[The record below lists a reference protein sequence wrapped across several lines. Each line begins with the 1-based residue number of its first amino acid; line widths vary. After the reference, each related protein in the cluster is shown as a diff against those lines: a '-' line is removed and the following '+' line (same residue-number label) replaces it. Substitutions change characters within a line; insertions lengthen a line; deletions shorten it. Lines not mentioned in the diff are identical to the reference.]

1 MSELFD
7 QFVVEAQ
14 ELLETAGGA
23 LLALERDPADRAS
36 VDELFRAFHTL
47 KGASGL
53 FDMAPFTRLV
63 HAGEDTLSLLRD
75 GRRSMTPEL
84 ADRLFRALDQC
95 ARWVAA
101 LEDTGA
107 LPADAAQ
114 AADTLVRGL
123 SGVSAEG
130 AAGGGEAAGETDA
143 FPWVA
148 ALAGEDRDG
157 MAGGVLTAIDYRPDP
172 ECFFT
177 GDDPLALFRRVPD
190 LRLLRIEPAEPLPPL
205 AQMDPYRCLL
215 RFRALSGAAVEAVM
229 PAFRSVPDQVRI
241 GSVTLMPA
249 AASAAATAM
258 AQPPAKP
265 IAMALPGS
273 LAAAMLEEQARILD
287 LPGSAAE
294 RGSRSAAV
302 ARAVAAILTALGRP
316 ADRAVVAAA
325 CADAGTLCRFL
336 TDDLL
341 EKGPPENGPPEKP
354 AVAEARPASPRRAL
368 RVEPERMDALMAL
381 VGELS
386 VVKGQLGPL
395 VRRVGDGELT
405 RDMKA
410 FSARL
415 DSLVG
420 DLSHAAL
427 RLRLLPLA
435 RVFDPLPRLVRDTA
449 RRLDKTVE
457 LVLDGAETEAD
468 KDILDVL
475 GEPLLHLVRNAIDHG
490 IEAPERR
497 AASGKPPGGTLRVRG
512 FQDKGGVVVEV
523 SDDGAGID
531 PAAMRKAAVAKGLL
545 TPDAAAALGDD
556 DAVRLVFA
564 PGFSTA
570 GSVSDLSGRGVGM
583 DAVRT
588 AVERAGGRVEIA
600 STPGSGTRVRLSL
613 PLTLSITRVVVVEAA
628 GSFYGIP
635 VAVVGGVQRVPRAEI
650 RGVKRAESI
659 VLRDR
664 VVPLVRLR
672 RLLGQPPDD
681 GGGRGDGGESDCV
694 VLAELSDGPVAVAV
708 DDVGERADVVLR
720 PMTGVLR
727 GLRGY
732 AGTAVLGDGRL
743 ILVLDLRE
751 LL

>member
-75 GRRSMTPEL
+75 GRRGMTPEL

-114 AADTLVRGL
+114 ASETLVRGL

-130 AAGGGEAAGETDA
+130 AAGGGGAAGETDA

-148 ALAGEDRDG
+148 ALAGEDREAVG
-157 MAGGVLTAIDYRPDP
+157 VAGGVLTAIDYRPDP
-172 ECFFT
+172 DCFFT

-190 LRLLRIEPAEPLPPL
+190 LRWLRIEPAEPLPPL
-205 AQMDPYRCLL
+205 AQLDPYRCLL
-215 RFRALSGAAVEAVM
+215 RFRALSGAGVEAVA

-241 GSVTLMPA
+241 GSVTLLSV
-249 AASAAATAM
+249 AASAAAPAM
-258 AQPPAKP
+258 ASPSAKP
-265 IAMALPGS
+265 ITMAPLGS

-294 RGSRSAAV
+294 RQSRNAAV
-302 ARAVAAILTALGRP
+302 TRAVTAILTALGRP
-316 ADRAVVAAA
+316 TDRAVVAAA
-325 CADAGTLCRFL
+325 CTDAGTLRRFL
-336 TDDLL
+336 AD
-341 EKGPPENGPPEKP
+341 GPPEKDP
-354 AVAEARPASPRRAL
+354 AEKPAAAEARPASPRRAL

-420 DLSHAAL
+420 DLRHAAL

-475 GEPLLHLVRNAIDHG
+475 GEPLLHLVRNALDHG

-497 AASGKPPGGTLRVRG
+497 AASGKPPGGTLRVHA

-545 TPDAAAALGDD
+545 APDAAAALGDD
-556 DAVRLVFA
+556 EAVRLVFA

-583 DAVRT
+583 DAVRA

-650 RGVKRAESI
+650 RGVKRAESV

-681 GGGRGDGGESDCV
+681 GHGHRDGRSGGADCV
-694 VLAELSDGPVAVAV
+694 VLAELGDGPVAVAV

-720 PMTGVLR
+720 PMSGVLR

>member
-7 QFVVEAQ
+7 QFIVEAQ
-14 ELLETAGGA
+14 DLLETAGGA

-47 KGASGL
+47 KGASAL

-75 GRRSMTPEL
+75 GRRGMTPEL
-84 ADRLFRALDQC
+84 ADRLFRVLDQC

-101 LEDTGA
+101 LESAGA
-107 LPADAAQ
+107 LPDDAPSAADA
-114 AADTLVRGL
+114 LVRGL
-123 SGVSAEG
+123 AGDGAAEDSG
-130 AAGGGEAAGETDA
+130 AAGGEGEA
-143 FPWVA
+143 FPWLA
-148 ALAGEDRDG
+148 ALTAAERQAAGDG
-157 MAGGVLTAIDYRPDP
+157 RLTAIDYRPDP

-190 LRLLRIEPAEPLPPL
+190 LRLLRIEPAEPLPAP
-205 AQMDPYRCLL
+205 AEMDPYRCVL
-215 RFRALSGAAVEAVM
+215 RFRALSGADAEAVR
-229 PAFRSVPDQVRI
+229 PAFRSVPDQVHI
-241 GSVTLMPA
+241 AAVTLKPA
-249 AASAAATAM
+249 VI
-258 AQPPAKP
+258 P
-265 IAMALPGS
+265 IAVAPPDS
-273 LAAAMLEEQARILD
+273 LAARMLEEQGRILE
-287 LPGSAAE
+287 LPGNAVE
-294 RGSRSAAV
+294 RDSRRVAV
-302 ARAVAAILTALGRP
+302 ARAVAAILASLGRP
-316 ADRAVVAAA
+316 ADRRMIEAA
-325 CADAGTLCRFL
+325 CADAGTLHRFL
-336 TDDLL
+336 
-341 EKGPPENGPPEKP
+341 
-354 AVAEARPASPRRAL
+354 AEDPARPAAPEAPPAAIPAARRAL

-395 VRRVGDGELT
+395 LRRAEDGELAT
-405 RDMKA
+405 ELRRDLKG

-415 DSLVG
+415 DTLVG
-420 DLSHAAL
+420 DLHHAAL

-449 RRLDKTVE
+449 RRLDKSVE
-457 LVLDGAETEAD
+457 LVLEGAETEAD
-468 KDILDVL
+468 KDILDML
-475 GEPLLHLVRNAIDHG
+475 GEPLLHLVRNALDHG
-490 IEAPERR
+490 IEPPDRR
-497 AASGKPPGGTLRVRG
+497 TAAGKPPGGTLRVRA

-531 PAAMRKAAVAKGLL
+531 PAAMRRAAVAKGLL
-545 TPDAAAALGDD
+545 EPDAAAALSDI

-570 GSVSDLSGRGVGM
+570 GTVSDLSGRGVGM
-583 DAVRT
+583 DAVRA

-600 STPGSGTRVRLSL
+600 STPGTGTRVRLSL

-628 GSFYGIP
+628 GALYGIP
-635 VAVVGGVQRVPRAEI
+635 VALVGGIQRVPRAAI
-650 RGVKRAESI
+650 RAVKRAESV

-672 RLLGQPPDD
+672 RLLGQPEDV
-681 GGGRGDGGESDCV
+681 RERETDCV
-694 VLAELSDGPVAVAV
+694 VVAELGDGPVALAV

>member
-7 QFVVEAQ
+7 QFIVEAQ
-14 ELLETAGGA
+14 ELLVTAGGA

-47 KGASGL
+47 KGASAL
-53 FDMAPFTRLV
+53 FDMAPFTRVV

-75 GRRSMTPEL
+75 GRRGLPPEPMTPEL
-84 ADRLFRALDQC
+84 ADRLFRVLDQC

-101 LEDTGA
+101 LESAGA
-107 LPADAAQ
+107 LPADAPS
-114 AADTLVRGL
+114 AADALARGL
-123 SGVSAEG
+123 AGDGAAEG
-130 AAGGGEAAGETDA
+130 TAAAGGEAEAFPWLAALTGEERLAAGE
-143 FPWVA
+143 
-148 ALAGEDRDG
+148 GR
-157 MAGGVLTAIDYRPDP
+157 LTAIDYRPDP

-177 GDDPLALFRRVPD
+177 GDDPLALFHRVPD
-190 LRLLRIEPAEPLPPL
+190 LRLLRIEPAEPLPAP
-205 AQMDPYRCLL
+205 AEMDPYRCVL
-215 RFRALSGAAVEAVM
+215 RFQALSGADAEAVRT
-229 PAFRSVPDQVRI
+229 AFRSVPDQVHI
-241 GSVTLMPA
+241 ATVTLKPA
-249 AASAAATAM
+249 VTPAVAAIAVA
-258 AQPPAKP
+258 PPD
-265 IAMALPGS
+265 S
-273 LAAAMLEEQARILD
+273 LAARMLEEQERILE
-287 LPGSAAE
+287 LPGSAVE
-294 RGSRSAAV
+294 RDSRRAAV
-302 ARAVAAILTALGRP
+302 VRAVAAILASLGRP
-316 ADRAVVAAA
+316 ADRRMIEAA
-325 CADAGTLCRFL
+325 CADSGTLRRFL
-336 TDDLL
+336 A
-341 EKGPPENGPPEKP
+341 EGPARLPAPEALP
-354 AVAEARPASPRRAL
+354 AARRAL

-395 VRRVGDGELT
+395 LRRAEDAELAMELR
-405 RDMKA
+405 RDLKG

-415 DSLVG
+415 DTLVG
-420 DLSHAAL
+420 DLRHAAL

-457 LVLDGAETEAD
+457 LVMEGTETEAD

-475 GEPLLHLVRNAIDHG
+475 GEPLLHLVRNALDHG
-490 IEAPERR
+490 IEPPDRR
-497 AASGKPPGGTLRVRG
+497 MAVGKPLGGTLRVRA
-512 FQDKGGVVVEV
+512 FQDKDGVVVEV

-531 PAAMRKAAVAKGLL
+531 PAAMRRAAVAKGLL
-545 TPDAAAALGDD
+545 EPAAAAALSDI

-570 GSVSDLSGRGVGM
+570 GTVSDLSGRGVGM
-583 DAVRT
+583 DAVRA

-600 STPGSGTRVRLSL
+600 STPGIGTRVRLSL

-628 GSFYGIP
+628 GALYGIP
-635 VAVVGGVQRVPRAEI
+635 VALVGGIQRVPRTAMRAI
-650 RGVKRAESI
+650 KRAESV

-672 RLLGQPPDD
+672 RLLGQPADV
-681 GGGRGDGGESDCV
+681 RERETDCV

-727 GLRGY
+727 SLRGY

>member
-53 FDMAPFTRLV
+53 FDMAAFTRLV

-101 LEDTGA
+101 LEDSGA

-130 AAGGGEAAGETDA
+130 AAGGGEAAGEADA

-148 ALAGEDRDG
+148 ALAGEDRDAAG
-157 MAGGVLTAIDYRPDP
+157 MAGDVLTAIDYRPDP
-172 ECFFT
+172 DCFFT

-190 LRLLRIEPAEPLPPL
+190 LRWLRIEPAEPLPPL
-205 AQMDPYRCLL
+205 AQMDPDRCLL
-215 RFRALSGAAVEAVM
+215 RFRALSGAAVEAVT

-241 GSVTLMPA
+241 GSVTLAPAVVPA
-249 AASAAATAM
+249 ALS
-258 AQPPAKP
+258 AKP
-265 IAMALPGS
+265 ITMAPPGS
-273 LAAAMLEEQARILD
+273 LAVAMLEEQARILD
-287 LPGSAAE
+287 LPGNAAE
-294 RGSRSAAV
+294 CQSRSAAV
-302 ARAVAAILTALGRP
+302 ARAVVAILTALGRP

-325 CADAGTLCRFL
+325 CADAGTLRRFL
-336 TDDLL
+336 AD
-341 EKGPPENGPPEKP
+341 GPPENGPPEKP
-354 AVAEARPASPRRAL
+354 AAAEARPASPRRAL

-415 DSLVG
+415 DSLVD
-420 DLSHAAL
+420 DLRHAAL

-475 GEPLLHLVRNAIDHG
+475 GEPLLHLVRNALDHG

-497 AASGKPPGGTLRVRG
+497 AALGKPPGGTLRVRG

-545 TPDAAAALGDD
+545 APDAAAALGDD
-556 DAVRLVFA
+556 EAVRLVFA

-583 DAVRT
+583 DAVRA

-635 VAVVGGVQRVPRAEI
+635 VAVVGGVQRVPRTEI

-681 GGGRGDGGESDCV
+681 GGEHRSGHGGGHRGEADCV
-694 VLAELSDGPVAVAV
+694 VLAELGDGPVAVAV

>member
-7 QFVVEAQ
+7 QFIVEAQ

-47 KGASGL
+47 KGSSAL

-75 GRRSMTPEL
+75 GRRGMTPDL

-101 LEDTGA
+101 LEEAGT
-107 LPADAAQ
+107 LPADAGE
-114 AADTLVRGL
+114 AAEALARGL
-123 SGVSAEG
+123 SGGPADG
-130 AAGGGEAAGETDA
+130 AAAGGGEVEA

-148 ALAGEDRDG
+148 GLTDEERRAAGEG
-157 MAGGVLTAIDYRPDP
+157 TLTAIDYTPDP
-172 ECFFT
+172 DCFFT

-190 LRLLRIEPAEPLPPL
+190 LRLLRIEPAHPLPPL
-205 AQMDPYRCLL
+205 AQMDPYRCVL
-215 RFRALSGAAVEAVM
+215 RFRALSGAAVEAVT
-229 PAFRSVPDQVRI
+229 PAFRSVPDQVRT
-241 GSVTLMPA
+241 GSVTLSPAFTPPA
-249 AASAAATAM
+249 AA
-258 AQPPAKP
+258 AQ
-265 IAMALPGS
+265 GS
-273 LAAAMLEEQARILD
+273 LAATMLEEQTRILD

-294 RGSRSAAV
+294 RESRRAAV

-316 ADRAVVAAA
+316 TQRAAVAAA
-325 CADAGTLCRFL
+325 CGDVGSLRRFL
-336 TDDLL
+336 AD
-341 EKGPPENGPPEKP
+341 GPGETP
-354 AVAEARPASPRRAL
+354 AVSEPRPSAPSAAPRRAL

-395 VRRVGDGELT
+395 VRRAGDGEMA
-405 RDMKA
+405 RDLKA
-410 FSARL
+410 FAARV

-420 DLSHAAL
+420 DLRHAAL

-457 LVLDGAETEAD
+457 LVLEGAETEAD

-475 GEPLLHLVRNAIDHG
+475 GEPLLHLVRNALDHG
-490 IEAPERR
+490 IEMPERR
-497 AASGKPPGGTLRVRG
+497 AAAGKPPAGTLRVRA

-531 PAAMRKAAVAKGLL
+531 PAAMRRAAVAKGLL
-545 TPDAAAALGDD
+545 DPDAAAALSDA

-570 GSVSDLSGRGVGM
+570 GSVSELSGRGVGM
-583 DAVRT
+583 DAVR
-588 AVERAGGRVEIA
+588 AAAERAGGRVEID
-600 STPGSGTRVRLSL
+600 STPGNGTRVCLLL

-628 GSFYGIP
+628 GSLYGIP
-635 VAVVGGVQRVPRAEI
+635 VALVGGVQRVKRGEI
-650 RGVKRAESI
+650 RAVKRAESV

-672 RLLGQPPDD
+672 RLLGQPEDERARAD
-681 GGGRGDGGESDCV
+681 DCV
-694 VLAELSDGPVAVAV
+694 VLAELGDGPVAVAV

>member
-53 FDMAPFTRLV
+53 FDMAAFTRLV

-101 LEDTGA
+101 LEDSGA

-130 AAGGGEAAGETDA
+130 TAGAGEAAGEADA

-148 ALAGEDRDG
+148 ALAGEDRDAVG

-172 ECFFT
+172 DCFFT

-190 LRLLRIEPAEPLPPL
+190 LRWLRIEPAEPLPPL

-215 RFRALSGAAVEAVM
+215 RFRALSGAAVEAVT

-241 GSVTLMPA
+241 GSVTLAPVA
-249 AASAAATAM
+249 AAPSATPITM
-258 AQPPAKP
+258 AP
-265 IAMALPGS
+265 PGS

-287 LPGSAAE
+287 LPGGAAE

-325 CADAGTLCRFL
+325 CADAGTLRRFL
-336 TDDLL
+336 ADD
-341 EKGPPENGPPEKP
+341 PQENGPAEKP
-354 AVAEARPASPRRAL
+354 AAAEARPASPRRAL

-395 VRRVGDGELT
+395 VRRVGESELT

-415 DSLVG
+415 DSLVD
-420 DLSHAAL
+420 DLRHAAL

-475 GEPLLHLVRNAIDHG
+475 GEPLLHLVRNALDHG

-545 TPDAAAALGDD
+545 APDAAAALGDD
-556 DAVRLVFA
+556 EAVRLVFA

-583 DAVRT
+583 DAVRA

-635 VAVVGGVQRVPRAEI
+635 VAVVGGVQRVPRTDI

-672 RLLGQPPDD
+672 RLLGQPPDE
-681 GGGRGDGGESDCV
+681 GGGHRGEADCV
-694 VLAELSDGPVAVAV
+694 VLAELGDGPVAVAV

>member
-1 MSELFD
+1 MNDLFD

-14 ELLETAGGA
+14 ELLETAGAA

-47 KGASGL
+47 KGSSAL

-75 GRRSMTPEL
+75 GHRAMTPALMTPDL
-84 ADRLFRALDQC
+84 ADLLFRALDQC

-101 LEDTGA
+101 LEEAGA
-107 LPADAAQ
+107 LPADAA
-114 AADTLVRGL
+114 AAAEGLVRGL
-123 SGVSAEG
+123 A
-130 AAGGGEAAGETDA
+130 GGEAAAGAAASGGAVEA

-148 ALAGEDRDG
+148 ALTDAERAAVGDG
-157 MAGGVLTAIDYRPDP
+157 ALTAIDYTPDP

-190 LRLLRIEPAEPLPPL
+190 LRLLRIEPSEPLPPL
-205 AQMDPYRCLL
+205 AQMDPYRCIL
-215 RFRALSGAAVEAVM
+215 RFRALSGAGMEAVT

-241 GSVTLMPA
+241 GSVTLAPAAVSPA
-249 AASAAATAM
+249 AA
-258 AQPPAKP
+258 PPD
-265 IAMALPGS
+265 S

-287 LPGSAAE
+287 LPGNAAE
-294 RGSRSAAV
+294 RDSRRAAV
-302 ARAVAAILTALGRP
+302 ARAVAAILTALGQPTERT
-316 ADRAVVAAA
+316 AVEAA
-325 CADAGTLCRFL
+325 CVDAGAMRRFL
-336 TDDLL
+336 AD
-341 EKGPPENGPPEKP
+341 GPAEKP
-354 AVAEARPASPRRAL
+354 ATAEPRSASAPVPRRAL

-395 VRRVGDGELT
+395 VRRAGNGEMA
-405 RDMKA
+405 RDLKN
-410 FSARL
+410 FEARL

-420 DLSHAAL
+420 DLRHAAL

-449 RRLDKTVE
+449 RRLDKNVE
-457 LVLDGAETEAD
+457 LVLEGAETEAD

-475 GEPLLHLVRNAIDHG
+475 GEPLLHLVRNALDHG
-490 IEAPERR
+490 IEMPERR
-497 AASGKPPGGTLRVRG
+497 TAAGKPPAGTLRVRA

-531 PAAMRKAAVAKGLL
+531 PAAMRRAAVAKGLL
-545 TPDAAAALGDD
+545 EPDAAAALSDT
-556 DAVRLVFA
+556 DAVRLVFS

-570 GSVSDLSGRGVGM
+570 GRVSDLSGRGVGM
-583 DAVRT
+583 DAVRA
-588 AVERAGGRVEIA
+588 AVERAGGRVEVV

-628 GSFYGIP
+628 GSLYGIP
-635 VAVVGGVQRVPRAEI
+635 VALVGGVQRVPRAEI
-650 RGVKRAESI
+650 RSVKRAESV

-672 RLLGQPPDD
+672 RLLAQSDD
-681 GGGRGDGGESDCV
+681 ERVREADCV
-694 VLAELSDGPVAVAV
+694 VLAELGDGPVAVAV

>member
-7 QFVVEAQ
+7 QFVVEVQ
-14 ELLETAGGA
+14 ELLETAGAA

-47 KGASGL
+47 KGASAL
-53 FDMAPFTRLV
+53 FDMAPFTLLV

-75 GRRSMTPEL
+75 GRRAMTPEL

-101 LEDTGA
+101 LEEAGA
-107 LPADAAQ
+107 LPADAA
-114 AADTLVRGL
+114 AAAETLVRGM
-123 SGVSAEG
+123 
-130 AAGGGEAAGETDA
+130 AGGETTTDAAASAGEADA

-148 ALAGEDRDG
+148 ALTDTERAAVGEG
-157 MAGGVLTAIDYRPDP
+157 ALTAIDYTPDP

-190 LRLLRIEPAEPLPPL
+190 LRLLRVEPTEPLPPL
-205 AQMDPYRCLL
+205 AEMDPYRCLL
-215 RFRALSGAAVEAVM
+215 RFRALSGAGVEAVT

-241 GSVTLMPA
+241 GSVALAPMLAP
-249 AASAAATAM
+249 SAA
-258 AQPPAKP
+258 P
-265 IAMALPGS
+265 PGS
-273 LAAAMLEEQARILD
+273 LAAAMLDEQARILD
-287 LPGSAAE
+287 LPGNAAE
-294 RGSRSAAV
+294 RDSRRAAA
-302 ARAVAAILTALGRP
+302 ARAVAAILTALGR
-316 ADRAVVAAA
+316 ATERAAVEAA
-325 CADAGTLCRFL
+325 CTDAHTLRRFL
-336 TDDLL
+336 AD
-341 EKGPPENGPPEKP
+341 GPAEKP
-354 AVAEARPASPRRAL
+354 AVAEPRPATAAPRRVL

-395 VRRVGDGELT
+395 VRRAGDGEMA
-405 RDMKA
+405 RDLKS
-410 FSARL
+410 FEARL
-415 DSLVG
+415 DGLVG
-420 DLSHAAL
+420 DLRHAAL

-457 LVLDGAETEAD
+457 LVLEGAETEAD

-475 GEPLLHLVRNAIDHG
+475 GEPLLHLVRNALDHG

-497 AASGKPPGGTLRVRG
+497 AATGKPPAGTLRVRA

-531 PAAMRKAAVAKGLL
+531 PAAMRRAAVAKGLL
-545 TPDAAAALGDD
+545 EPDAAAALSDD

-570 GSVSDLSGRGVGM
+570 DSVSDLSGRGVGM
-583 DAVRT
+583 DAVRA

-628 GSFYGIP
+628 GSLYGIP
-635 VAVVGGVQRVPRAEI
+635 VALVGGVQRVPRAEI
-650 RGVKRAESI
+650 RGVKRAESV

-672 RLLGQPPDD
+672 RLLGQP
-681 GGGRGDGGESDCV
+681 GDERVREADCV
-694 VLAELSDGPVAVAV
+694 VLAELGDGPVAVAV

-727 GLRGY
+727 SLSGY

>member
-1 MSELFD
+1 
-7 QFVVEAQ
+7 
-14 ELLETAGGA
+14 
-23 LLALERDPADRAS
+23 
-36 VDELFRAFHTL
+36 
-47 KGASGL
+47 
-53 FDMAPFTRLV
+53 
-63 HAGEDTLSLLRD
+63 
-75 GRRSMTPEL
+75 MTPEL

>member
-1 MSELFD
+1 MSDLFD
-7 QFVVEAQ
+7 QFVVEAH
-14 ELLETAGGA
+14 ELLETAGAA

-47 KGASGL
+47 KGSSAL
-53 FDMAPFTRLV
+53 FDMAPFTLLV

-75 GRRSMTPEL
+75 GHRAMTPDL
-84 ADRLFRALDQC
+84 ADLLFRALDQC

-101 LEDTGA
+101 LEETGA
-107 LPADAAQ
+107 LPADAAE
-114 AADTLVRGL
+114 AAETLARGL
-123 SGVSAEG
+123 AGGETTAG
-130 AAGGGEAAGETDA
+130 AAASGGEADA

-148 ALAGEDRDG
+148 TLTEEERAAVGEG
-157 MAGGVLTAIDYRPDP
+157 TLTAIDYRPDP

-205 AQMDPYRCLL
+205 AQMDPYRCIL
-215 RFRALSGAAVEAVM
+215 RFRALSGAGVEAVT

-241 GSVTLMPA
+241 GSVMLVPA
-249 AASAAATAM
+249 AVALAAA
-258 AQPPAKP
+258 PPE
-265 IAMALPGS
+265 S

-294 RGSRSAAV
+294 RDSRRAAV
-302 ARAVAAILTALGRP
+302 ARAVAAILTALGQP
-316 ADRAVVAAA
+316 TERAAVEAA
-325 CADAGTLCRFL
+325 CADAPTLRRFL
-336 TDDLL
+336 AD
-341 EKGPPENGPPEKP
+341 GPAEKP
-354 AVAEARPASPRRAL
+354 AVTEPQPATAPVPRRAL

-395 VRRVGDGELT
+395 VRRAGDGEMA
-405 RDMKA
+405 RDLKS

-415 DSLVG
+415 DGLVG
-420 DLSHAAL
+420 DLRHAAL

-449 RRLDKTVE
+449 RRLDKTIE
-457 LVLDGAETEAD
+457 LVLEGAETEAD

-475 GEPLLHLVRNAIDHG
+475 GEPLLHLVRNALDHG
-490 IEAPERR
+490 IETPERR
-497 AASGKPPGGTLRVRG
+497 AAAAKPPAGTLRVRA

-523 SDDGAGID
+523 ADDGAGID
-531 PAAMRKAAVAKGLL
+531 PATMRRAAVAKGLL
-545 TPDAAAALGDD
+545 EPNAAAALSDA

-583 DAVRT
+583 DAVRA

-600 STPGSGTRVRLSL
+600 STPGSGTRVRLAL

-628 GSFYGIP
+628 GSLYGIP
-635 VAVVGGVQRVPRAEI
+635 VALVGGVQRVPRAEI
-650 RGVKRAESI
+650 RSVKRAESV

-672 RLLGQPPDD
+672 RLLAQPDD
-681 GGGRGDGGESDCV
+681 EQVRETVCV
-694 VLAELSDGPVAVAV
+694 VLAELGDGPVAVAV

>member
-14 ELLETAGGA
+14 ELLEAAGGA

-47 KGASGL
+47 KGASAL

-63 HAGEDTLSLLRD
+63 HVGEDTLSLLRD
-75 GRRSMTPEL
+75 GRRGMTPDL

-101 LEDTGA
+101 LEEAGT
-107 LPADAAQ
+107 LPADAAE
-114 AADTLVRGL
+114 AAETLVRALAGKPA
-123 SGVSAEG
+123 GGEE
-130 AAGGGEAAGETDA
+130 AAGGGAADA

-148 ALAGEDRDG
+148 ALTDEERRAAE
-157 MAGGVLTAIDYRPDP
+157 GGTLTAIDYTPDP

-190 LRLLRIEPAEPLPPL
+190 LRLLRIEPAEPLPPP
-205 AQMDPYRCLL
+205 AQMDPYRCVL
-215 RFRALSGAAVEAVM
+215 RFRALSGAAVEAVA

-241 GSVTLMPA
+241 GNVTLAPTVA
-249 AASAAATAM
+249 PLAIAPSAAA
-258 AQPPAKP
+258 P
-265 IAMALPGS
+265 PGS

-287 LPGSAAE
+287 LPGSTAE
-294 RGSRSAAV
+294 RDSRRAAV
-302 ARAVAAILTALGRP
+302 ARAVAAILAALGRP
-316 ADRAVVAAA
+316 AGRAAVEAA
-325 CADAGTLCRFL
+325 CTDAGALRRFL
-336 TDDLL
+336 VD
-341 EKGPPENGPPEKP
+341 GSAEKP
-354 AVAEARPASPRRAL
+354 ASVEAQPAAVSAPRRSL

-395 VRRVGDGELT
+395 VRRTGEAGIG
-405 RDMKA
+405 RDLKS
-410 FSARL
+410 FSDRL

-420 DLSHAAL
+420 DLRHAAL

-435 RVFDPLPRLVRDTA
+435 RVLDPLPRLVRDTA

-457 LVLDGAETEAD
+457 LVLEGAETEAD

-490 IEAPERR
+490 IETPERR
-497 AASGKPPGGTLRVRG
+497 AAAGKPPGGTLRVRA

-523 SDDGAGID
+523 SDDGGGID
-531 PAAMRKAAVAKGLL
+531 PSAMRRAAVAKGLL
-545 TPDAAAALGDD
+545 EPDAAAALSDA

-583 DAVRT
+583 DVVRA

-600 STPGSGTRVRLSL
+600 STPGSGTRVRLAL

-628 GSFYGIP
+628 GSLYGIP
-635 VAVVGGVQRVPRAEI
+635 VALVGGVQRVPRAEI
-650 RGVKRAESI
+650 RGVKRAESV

-672 RLLGQPPDD
+672 RLLGQA
-681 GGGRGDGGESDCV
+681 GDERVLKADCV
-694 VLAELSDGPVAVAV
+694 VLAELGDGPVAVAV

>member
-7 QFVVEAQ
+7 QFIVEAQ
-14 ELLETAGGA
+14 DLLETAGGA

-47 KGASGL
+47 KGASAL
-53 FDMAPFTRLV
+53 FEMAPFTRLV

-75 GRRSMTPEL
+75 GRRAMTPEL

-101 LEDTGA
+101 LESGGA
-107 LPADAAQ
+107 LPDDAAS
-114 AADTLVRGL
+114 AADVLVRGL
-123 SGVSAEG
+123 AGDGAAENTA
-130 AAGGGEAAGETDA
+130 AAGGEAEA
-143 FPWVA
+143 FPWLA
-148 ALAGEDRDG
+148 DLAGEERRAAGDG
-157 MAGGVLTAIDYRPDP
+157 PLTAIDYRPDP

-190 LRLLRIEPAEPLPPL
+190 LRLLRIVPAEPLPAP
-205 AQMDPYRCLL
+205 AEMDPYRCVLH
-215 RFRALSGAAVEAVM
+215 FHALSGADVEAVR
-229 PAFRSVPDQVRI
+229 PAFRSVPDQVHI
-241 GSVTLMPA
+241 AAVTLKPAVTPVAGSIA
-249 AASAAATAM
+249 AA
-258 AQPPAKP
+258 PPD
-265 IAMALPGS
+265 S
-273 LAAAMLEEQARILD
+273 LAARMLEEQGRILE
-287 LPGSAAE
+287 LPGSAVE
-294 RGSRSAAV
+294 RDSRRAAV
-302 ARAVAAILTALGRP
+302 VRAVAAILTSLGRP
-316 ADRAVVAAA
+316 ADRRMIEAA
-325 CADAGTLCRFL
+325 CADAGTLGRFL
-336 TDDLL
+336 A
-341 EKGPPENGPPEKP
+341 EGP
-354 AVAEARPASPRRAL
+354 ARPVAPEAPHAVIPAARRAL

-395 VRRVGDGELT
+395 LRRAEDDELAT
-405 RDMKA
+405 ELRRDLKG

-415 DSLVG
+415 DTLVG
-420 DLSHAAL
+420 DLRHAAL

-457 LVLDGAETEAD
+457 LVLEGAETEAD

-475 GEPLLHLVRNAIDHG
+475 GEPLLHLVRNALDHG
-490 IEAPERR
+490 IEPPDRR
-497 AASGKPPGGTLRVRG
+497 TAAGKPPGGTLRVSA
-512 FQDKGGVVVEV
+512 FQDKDGVVVEV

-531 PAAMRKAAVAKGLL
+531 PAAMRRAAAAKGLL
-545 TPDAAAALGDD
+545 APDAAAALSDA

-570 GSVSDLSGRGVGM
+570 GTVSDLSGRGVGM
-583 DAVRT
+583 DAVRA

-600 STPGSGTRVRLSL
+600 STPGAGTRVRLSL

-628 GSFYGIP
+628 GALYGVP
-635 VAVVGGVQRVPRAEI
+635 VALVGGIQRVPRAAI
-650 RGVKRAESI
+650 RAVKRAESV

-672 RLLGQPPDD
+672 RLLGQPED
-681 GGGRGDGGESDCV
+681 GRARETDCV
-694 VLAELSDGPVAVAV
+694 VLAELGDGPVAVAV

-732 AGTAVLGDGRL
+732 AGTAMLGDGRL

>member
-1 MSELFD
+1 MSELFE

-14 ELLETAGGA
+14 ELLETAGAA

-47 KGASGL
+47 KGASAL
-53 FDMAPFTRLV
+53 FDMVPFTRLV
-63 HAGEDTLSLLRD
+63 HVGEDTLSLLRD
-75 GRRSMTPEL
+75 GRRAMTPEL

-101 LEDTGA
+101 LEGTGT
-107 LPADAAQ
+107 LPADAGAV
-114 AADTLVRGL
+114 AETLVRGL
-123 SGVSAEG
+123 A
-130 AAGGGEAAGETDA
+130 GGEASAGAAASAGEVDA

-148 ALAGEDRDG
+148 ALTDEERRA
-157 MAGGVLTAIDYRPDP
+157 AGGGTLTAIDYTPDP

-190 LRLLRIEPAEPLPPL
+190 LRLLRIEPTEPLPPP
-205 AQMDPYRCLL
+205 AQMDPYRCVL
-215 RFRALSGAAVEAVM
+215 RFRALSGAAVEAVTT
-229 PAFRSVPDQVRI
+229 AFRSVPDQVRT
-241 GSVTLMPA
+241 GTVTLAAAIAPPA
-249 AASAAATAM
+249 AA
-258 AQPPAKP
+258 AQ
-265 IAMALPGS
+265 GS

-287 LPGSAAE
+287 LPGTAAE
-294 RGSRSAAV
+294 RESRRAAV
-302 ARAVAAILTALGRP
+302 ARAVTAILTALGRP
-316 ADRAVVAAA
+316 AQRATVAAA
-325 CADAGTLCRFL
+325 CGDAGSLRRFL
-336 TDDLL
+336 AD
-341 EKGPPENGPPEKP
+341 GPPAETP
-354 AVAEARPASPRRAL
+354 ATAASRSAPAPRRAL

-395 VRRVGDGELT
+395 VRRAGDGET
-405 RDMKA
+405 ARDMKA
-410 FSARL
+410 FAARL
-415 DSLVG
+415 DGLVG
-420 DLSHAAL
+420 DLRHAAL

-475 GEPLLHLVRNAIDHG
+475 GEPLLHLVRNALDHG
-490 IEAPERR
+490 IEAPDRR
-497 AASGKPPGGTLRVRG
+497 AAQGKPPGGTLRVHA

-531 PAAMRKAAVAKGLL
+531 PAAMRRAAVVKGLL
-545 TPDAAAALGDD
+545 KPDAAAALSDA

-583 DAVRT
+583 DAVRA
-588 AVERAGGRVEIA
+588 AVERAGGRVELS

-628 GSFYGIP
+628 GSLYGIP
-635 VAVVGGVQRVPRAEI
+635 VALVGGVQRVPRAEI
-650 RGVKRAESI
+650 RAVKRAESV

-672 RLLGQPPDD
+672 RLLGQPEDE
-681 GGGRGDGGESDCV
+681 RAREADCI
-694 VLAELSDGPVAVAV
+694 VLAELGDGPVAVAV

>member
-75 GRRSMTPEL
+75 GRRGMTPEL

-114 AADTLVRGL
+114 AAETLVGGL

-130 AAGGGEAAGETDA
+130 TAGGGEAAGEADA
-143 FPWVA
+143 FPWVT
-148 ALAGEDRDG
+148 ALAGEDREAVG
-157 MAGGVLTAIDYRPDP
+157 AVAGVLTAIDYTPDP

-205 AQMDPYRCLL
+205 AQMDPYRCML
-215 RFRALSGAAVEAVM
+215 RFRALSGAGVEAVT

-241 GSVTLMPA
+241 GSVMLAPA
-249 AASAAATAM
+249 AAPPSAN
-258 AQPPAKP
+258 P
-265 IAMALPGS
+265 IAMAPPGS

-294 RGSRSAAV
+294 RQSRSAAV

-316 ADRAVVAAA
+316 IDRAVVTAV
-325 CADAGTLCRFL
+325 CADAGTLRRFL
-336 TDDLL
+336 AD
-341 EKGPPENGPPEKP
+341 GPPENGPPEKP
-354 AVAEARPASPRRAL
+354 AAAEARPAPPRRAL

-395 VRRVGDGELT
+395 VRRVGDGQLT

-410 FSARL
+410 FSSRL
-415 DSLVG
+415 DALVG
-420 DLSHAAL
+420 DLRHAAL

-457 LVLDGAETEAD
+457 LVLEGAETEAD

-475 GEPLLHLVRNAIDHG
+475 GEPLLHLVRNALDHG
-490 IEAPERR
+490 IEVPERR
-497 AASGKPPGGTLRVRG
+497 AASGKPPGGTLLVRA

-545 TPDAAAALGDD
+545 APDAAAALDD
-556 DAVRLVFA
+556 DEAVRLVFA

-583 DAVRT
+583 DAVRA

-628 GSFYGIP
+628 GSLYGIP

-650 RGVKRAESI
+650 RGVKRAESV

-672 RLLGQPPDD
+672 RLLGQSDD
-681 GGGRGDGGESDCV
+681 VGRRGNGGGADCV
-694 VLAELSDGPVAVAV
+694 VLVELGDGPVAVAV

>member
-7 QFVVEAQ
+7 QFIVEAQ

-23 LLALERDPADRAS
+23 LLALERDPADREP

-47 KGASGL
+47 KGASAL

-75 GRRSMTPEL
+75 GRRGMTPEL
-84 ADRLFRALDQC
+84 ADRLFRVLDQC

-101 LEDTGA
+101 LESDGA
-107 LPADAAQ
+107 LPADAPS
-114 AADTLVRGL
+114 AANALVRGL
-123 SGVSAEG
+123 AGDGAAEDSGATG
-130 AAGGGEAAGETDA
+130 GAAAGGEAEAFPWLAELTAEERSAAGE
-143 FPWVA
+143 
-148 ALAGEDRDG
+148 GR
-157 MAGGVLTAIDYRPDP
+157 LTAIDYRPDP
-172 ECFFT
+172 DCFFT

-190 LRLLRIEPAEPLPPL
+190 LRLLRIEPAEPLPAP
-205 AQMDPYRCLL
+205 AEMDPYRCVL
-215 RFRALSGAAVEAVM
+215 RFHALSGADVEAVQ
-229 PAFRSVPDQVRI
+229 PAFRSVPDQVHVAA
-241 GSVTLMPA
+241 VTLKPSGKHA
-249 AASAAATAM
+249 E
-258 AQPPAKP
+258 PPVAVAP
-265 IAMALPGS
+265 PDS
-273 LAAAMLEEQARILD
+273 LAARMLEEQGRILE
-287 LPGSAAE
+287 LPGSAVE
-294 RGSRSAAV
+294 RDSRRAAV
-302 ARAVAAILTALGRP
+302 ARAVAAILTSLGRP
-316 ADRAVVAAA
+316 ADRRMIEAA
-325 CADAGTLCRFL
+325 CADAGSLRRFL
-336 TDDLL
+336 A
-341 EKGPPENGPPEKP
+341 EGSARAAEPEALPTALP
-354 AVAEARPASPRRAL
+354 AARRAL

-395 VRRVGDGELT
+395 LRRAEDAEMATELR
-405 RDMKA
+405 RDLKG

-415 DSLVG
+415 DTLVG
-420 DLSHAAL
+420 DLRHAAL

-457 LVLDGAETEAD
+457 LVLEGAETEAD

-475 GEPLLHLVRNAIDHG
+475 GEPLLHLVRNALDHG
-490 IEAPERR
+490 IEPPARR
-497 AASGKPPGGTLRVRG
+497 IAAGKPPGGTLRVRAL
-512 FQDKGGVVVEV
+512 QDKGGVVVEV

-531 PAAMRKAAVAKGLL
+531 PSAMRRTAVAKGLL
-545 TPDAAAALGDD
+545 TPDAAAALSDA

-570 GSVSDLSGRGVGM
+570 GAVSDLSGRGVGM
-583 DAVRT
+583 DAVR
-588 AVERAGGRVEIA
+588 AAAERAGGRVEIA
-600 STPGSGTRVRLSL
+600 STPGTGTRVRLSL

-628 GSFYGIP
+628 GALYGIP
-635 VAVVGGVQRVPRAEI
+635 VALVGGIQRVPRAAI
-650 RGVKRAESI
+650 RAVKRAESV

-672 RLLGQPPDD
+672 RLLGQPEDD
-681 GGGRGDGGESDCV
+681 RARAADCV
-694 VLAELSDGPVAVAV
+694 VVAELGDGPVAVAV

-727 GLRGY
+727 SLRGY
-732 AGTAVLGDGRL
+732 AGTAALGDGRL

>member
-14 ELLETAGGA
+14 DLLETAGAA

-53 FDMAPFTRLV
+53 FDMPPFTRLV

-75 GRRSMTPEL
+75 GRRGMTPDL
-84 ADRLFRALDQC
+84 ADLLFRALDQC

-101 LEDTGA
+101 LEEAGA
-107 LPADAAQ
+107 LPADAAE
-114 AADTLVRGL
+114 AAETLVRGL
-123 SGVSAEG
+123 A
-130 AAGGGEAAGETDA
+130 GGEATAGAAASAGAVDA

-148 ALAGEDRDG
+148 ALTEEERAAVGEG
-157 MAGGVLTAIDYRPDP
+157 ALTAIDYTPDP

-190 LRLLRIEPAEPLPPL
+190 LRLLRVEPSEPLPPL
-205 AQMDPYRCLL
+205 AQMDPYRCIL
-215 RFRALSGAAVEAVM
+215 RFRALSGAGLEAVT

-241 GSVTLMPA
+241 GSVTLAPA
-249 AASAAATAM
+249 AVSPSVAASAA
-258 AQPPAKP
+258 PPD
-265 IAMALPGS
+265 S

-287 LPGSAAE
+287 LSGNAAE
-294 RGSRSAAV
+294 RDSRRAAV
-302 ARAVAAILTALGRP
+302 ARAVAAILTAMGQPTERAAVESACTDAATLRRFLADGP
-316 ADRAVVAAA
+316 AAKPAMPEPPPAAA
-325 CADAGTLCRFL
+325 
-336 TDDLL
+336 
-341 EKGPPENGPPEKP
+341 P
-354 AVAEARPASPRRAL
+354 VPRRAL

-395 VRRVGDGELT
+395 VRRAGDGEMA
-405 RDMKA
+405 RDLKS

-420 DLSHAAL
+420 DLRHAAL

-457 LVLDGAETEAD
+457 LVLEGAETEAD

-475 GEPLLHLVRNAIDHG
+475 GEPLLHLVRNALDHG
-490 IEAPERR
+490 IETPERR
-497 AASGKPPGGTLRVRG
+497 AAAAKPPAGTLRVRAY
-512 FQDKGGVVVEV
+512 QDKGGVVVEV

-531 PAAMRKAAVAKGLL
+531 PAAMRRAAVAKGLL
-545 TPDAAAALGDD
+545 EPDAAAALSDT

-583 DAVRT
+583 DAVRA

-600 STPGSGTRVRLSL
+600 STPGSGTQVRLSL

-628 GSFYGIP
+628 GSLYGIP
-635 VAVVGGVQRVPRAEI
+635 VALVGGVQRVPRTEI
-650 RGVKRAESI
+650 RSVKRAESV

-672 RLLGQPPDD
+672 RLLAQPDD
-681 GGGRGDGGESDCV
+681 ERVRETVCV
-694 VLAELSDGPVAVAV
+694 VLAELGDGPVAVAV

>member
-7 QFVVEAQ
+7 QFIVEAQ

-23 LLALERDPADRAS
+23 LLALERDPADRES

-47 KGASGL
+47 KGASAL

-63 HAGEDTLSLLRD
+63 HVGEDTLSLLRD
-75 GRRSMTPEL
+75 GRRGMTPEL
-84 ADRLFRALDQC
+84 ADRLFRVLDQC

-101 LEDTGA
+101 LESDGA
-107 LPADAAQ
+107 LPADAPS
-114 AADTLVRGL
+114 AADALVRGL
-123 SGVSAEG
+123 AGDGAAEDSGATG
-130 AAGGGEAAGETDA
+130 GAAAGGEAEAFPWLAALTAEERSAAGE
-143 FPWVA
+143 
-148 ALAGEDRDG
+148 GR
-157 MAGGVLTAIDYRPDP
+157 LTAIDYRPDP
-172 ECFFT
+172 DCFFT

-190 LRLLRIEPAEPLPPL
+190 LRLLRIEPAEPLPAP
-205 AQMDPYRCLL
+205 AEMDPYRCVL
-215 RFRALSGAAVEAVM
+215 RFHALSGADVEAVQ
-229 PAFRSVPDQVRI
+229 PAFRSVPDQVHVAA
-241 GSVTLMPA
+241 VTLKPSGKHA
-249 AASAAATAM
+249 E
-258 AQPPAKP
+258 PPVAVAP
-265 IAMALPGS
+265 PDS
-273 LAAAMLEEQARILD
+273 LAARMLEEQGRILE
-287 LPGSAAE
+287 LPGSAVE
-294 RGSRSAAV
+294 RDSRRAAV
-302 ARAVAAILTALGRP
+302 ARAVAAILTSLGRP
-316 ADRAVVAAA
+316 ADRRMIEAA
-325 CADAGTLCRFL
+325 CADAGSLRRFL
-336 TDDLL
+336 A
-341 EKGPPENGPPEKP
+341 EGSARAAEPEALPTALP
-354 AVAEARPASPRRAL
+354 AARRAL

-395 VRRVGDGELT
+395 LRRAEDAEMATELR
-405 RDMKA
+405 RDLKG

-415 DSLVG
+415 DTLVG
-420 DLSHAAL
+420 DLRHAAL

-457 LVLDGAETEAD
+457 LVLEGAETEAD

-475 GEPLLHLVRNAIDHG
+475 GEPLLHLVRNALDHG
-490 IEAPERR
+490 IEPPARR
-497 AASGKPPGGTLRVRG
+497 IAAGKPPGGTLRVRAL
-512 FQDKGGVVVEV
+512 QDKGGVVVEV

-531 PAAMRKAAVAKGLL
+531 PSAMRRTAVAKGLL
-545 TPDAAAALGDD
+545 TPDAAAALSDA

-570 GSVSDLSGRGVGM
+570 GTVSDLSGRGVGM
-583 DAVRT
+583 DAVR
-588 AVERAGGRVEIA
+588 AAAERAGGRVEIA
-600 STPGSGTRVRLSL
+600 STPGTGTRVRLSL

-628 GSFYGIP
+628 GALYGIP
-635 VAVVGGVQRVPRAEI
+635 VALVGGIQRVPRAAI
-650 RGVKRAESI
+650 RAVKRAESV

-672 RLLGQPPDD
+672 RLLGQPEDD
-681 GGGRGDGGESDCV
+681 RARAADCV
-694 VLAELSDGPVAVAV
+694 VVAELGDGPVAVAV

-727 GLRGY
+727 SLRGY
-732 AGTAVLGDGRL
+732 AGTAALGDGRL

>member
-14 ELLETAGGA
+14 ELLETAGAA

-53 FDMAPFTRLV
+53 FDMPPFTRLV

-75 GRRSMTPEL
+75 GRRAMTPEL

-101 LEDTGA
+101 LEEAGA
-107 LPADAAQ
+107 LPADAAET
-114 AADTLVRGL
+114 AETLVRGL
-123 SGVSAEG
+123 AGSEATAGTAASA
-130 AAGGGEAAGETDA
+130 GEADA

-148 ALAGEDRDG
+148 TLTDAERAAVGEGALS
-157 MAGGVLTAIDYRPDP
+157 AIDYTPDP

-190 LRLLRIEPAEPLPPL
+190 LRLLRIEPSEPLPPL

-215 RFRALSGAAVEAVM
+215 RFRALSGAGVEAVT

-241 GSVTLMPA
+241 GSVTLAPVFVP
-249 AASAAATAM
+249 SAA
-258 AQPPAKP
+258 PPE
-265 IAMALPGS
+265 S

-287 LPGSAAE
+287 LPGNAAE
-294 RGSRSAAV
+294 RDSRRAAV
-302 ARAVAAILTALGRP
+302 ARAVAAILTALGQPTERTS
-316 ADRAVVAAA
+316 VEAA
-325 CADAGTLCRFL
+325 CADAATLRRFL
-336 TDDLL
+336 AD
-341 EKGPPENGPPEKP
+341 GPAEMP
-354 AVAEARPASPRRAL
+354 AMAEPRPATAAPRRAL

-395 VRRVGDGELT
+395 VRRAGDGEMA
-405 RDMKA
+405 RDLKS
-410 FSARL
+410 FEARL

-420 DLSHAAL
+420 DLRHAAL

-457 LVLDGAETEAD
+457 LVLEGAETEAD

-475 GEPLLHLVRNAIDHG
+475 GEPLLHLVRNALDHG

-497 AASGKPPGGTLRVRG
+497 AAAGKPAGGTLRVRAY
-512 FQDKGGVVVEV
+512 QDKGGVVVEV

-531 PAAMRKAAVAKGLL
+531 PAAMRRAAAAKGLME
-545 TPDAAAALGDD
+545 PDAAAALSDD

-583 DAVRT
+583 DAVRA

-628 GSFYGIP
+628 GSLYGIP
-635 VAVVGGVQRVPRAEI
+635 VALVGGVQRVPRTEI
-650 RGVKRAESI
+650 RAVKRAESV

-664 VVPLVRLR
+664 VMPLVRLR
-672 RLLGQPPDD
+672 RLLGQPDD
-681 GGGRGDGGESDCV
+681 DRVREADCV
-694 VLAELSDGPVAVAV
+694 VLAELGDGPVAVAV

>member
-7 QFVVEAQ
+7 QFIVEAQ
-14 ELLETAGGA
+14 DLLETAGGA

-47 KGASGL
+47 KGASAL
-53 FDMAPFTRLV
+53 FDMTPFTRLV

-75 GRRSMTPEL
+75 GRRAMTPEL
-84 ADRLFRALDQC
+84 ADPLFRVLDQC

-101 LEDTGA
+101 LETAGA
-107 LPADAAQ
+107 LPADAPS
-114 AADTLVRGL
+114 AADALVRGL
-123 SGVSAEG
+123 AGDQAGEDKST
-130 AAGGGEAAGETDA
+130 AGGETETFPWLATLTGEERVAAGE
-143 FPWVA
+143 
-148 ALAGEDRDG
+148 GR
-157 MAGGVLTAIDYRPDP
+157 MTAIDYRPDP

-190 LRLLRIEPAEPLPPL
+190 LRLLRIEAAEPLPAP
-205 AQMDPYRCLL
+205 AEMDPYRCVL
-215 RFRALSGAAVEAVM
+215 RFHALSGADAEAVR

-241 GSVTLMPA
+241 AAVTLQPA
-249 AASAAATAM
+249 VK
-258 AQPPAKP
+258 PAVVP
-265 IAMALPGS
+265 IAVAPPES
-273 LAAAMLEEQARILD
+273 LAARMLEEQGRILE
-287 LPGSAAE
+287 LPGSAVE
-294 RGSRSAAV
+294 RDSRRAAV
-302 ARAVAAILTALGRP
+302 ARAVGAILASLGRP
-316 ADRAVVAAA
+316 ADRRMIEAA
-325 CADAGTLCRFL
+325 CADAGTLRRFL
-336 TDDLL
+336 A
-341 EKGPPENGPPEKP
+341 EGP
-354 AVAEARPASPRRAL
+354 ARPAEPEAPPAASPAVRRAL

-395 VRRVGDGELT
+395 LRRAEDGELAT
-405 RDMKA
+405 ELRRDLKG

-415 DSLVG
+415 DTLVG
-420 DLSHAAL
+420 DLRHAAL

-457 LVLDGAETEAD
+457 LVLEGAETEAD

-475 GEPLLHLVRNAIDHG
+475 GEPLLHLVRNALDHG
-490 IEAPERR
+490 IEPPDRR
-497 AASGKPPGGTLRVRG
+497 MAAGKPPGGTLRVRAL
-512 FQDKGGVVVEV
+512 QDKGGVVVEV

-531 PAAMRKAAVAKGLL
+531 PAAMRRAAVAKGLL
-545 TPDAAAALGDD
+545 APDAAAALSDA

-570 GSVSDLSGRGVGM
+570 DAVSDLSGRGVGM
-583 DAVRT
+583 DAVRA

-600 STPGSGTRVRLSL
+600 STPGTGTRVRLSL

-628 GSFYGIP
+628 GALYGIP
-635 VAVVGGVQRVPRAEI
+635 VALVGGIQRVPRAAI
-650 RGVKRAESI
+650 RAVKRAESV
-659 VLRDR
+659 VLRDQ

-672 RLLGQPPDD
+672 RLLGQPED
-681 GGGRGDGGESDCV
+681 GRAREADCV
-694 VLAELSDGPVAVAV
+694 VLAELGDGPVAVAV

-727 GLRGY
+727 SLRGY

>member
-1 MSELFD
+1 MSDLFD

-14 ELLETAGGA
+14 ELLEMAGAA

-75 GRRSMTPEL
+75 GRIAMMPDL

-101 LEDTGA
+101 LEAGGA
-107 LPADAAQ
+107 LPADAAD
-114 AADTLVRGL
+114 AAETLVRGL
-123 SGVSAEG
+123 SGRAAAEG
-130 AAGGGEAAGETDA
+130 AAAAAGGQADG
-143 FPWVA
+143 FPWVTTLTGEERA
-148 ALAGEDRDG
+148 AVGE
-157 MAGGVLTAIDYRPDP
+157 GGPTATLTAIDYTPDP

-205 AQMDPYRCLL
+205 AQMDPYRCIL
-215 RFRALSGAAVEAVM
+215 RFRALSGAAVEAVTH
-229 PAFRSVPDQVRI
+229 AFRSVPDQVRI
-241 GSVTLMPA
+241 GSVTLAPA
-249 AASAAATAM
+249 MVPPLPVPPSATLLL
-258 AQPPAKP
+258 PAP
-265 IAMALPGS
+265 QGS
-273 LAAAMLEEQARILD
+273 LAAAMLAEQARILD
-287 LPGSAAE
+287 LPGSTAE
-294 RGSRSAAV
+294 CQSRRAAV

-316 ADRAVVAAA
+316 TDRGAVAGACGDAAALRRFLAEGPVEKPVVA
-325 CADAGTLCRFL
+325 
-336 TDDLL
+336 
-341 EKGPPENGPPEKP
+341 GPPP
-354 AVAEARPASPRRAL
+354 AAASLPRRAL

-395 VRRVGDGELT
+395 VGRAGDGELA

-415 DSLVG
+415 DALVG
-420 DLSHAAL
+420 DLRHAAL

-457 LVLDGAETEAD
+457 LVLEGAETEAD

-475 GEPLLHLVRNAIDHG
+475 GEPLLHLVRNALDHG

-497 AASGKPPGGTLRVRG
+497 TAAGKLPGGTLLVRA

-531 PAAMRKAAVAKGLL
+531 PAAMRRAAVAKGLL
-545 TPDAAAALGDD
+545 EPEAAAALADA

-570 GSVSDLSGRGVGM
+570 AAVSDLSGRGVGM
-583 DAVRT
+583 DAVRA

-600 STPGSGTRVRLSL
+600 SAPGRGTRVRLSL
-613 PLTLSITRVVVVEAA
+613 PLTLSITRVVAVEAA
-628 GSFYGIP
+628 GSLYGIP
-635 VAVVGGVQRVPRAEI
+635 VALVGGVQRVARAEI
-650 RGVKRAESI
+650 RAVKRAESI

-672 RLLGQPPDD
+672 RLLGQPDD
-681 GGGRGDGGESDCV
+681 ERQRAADCV
-694 VLAELSDGPVAVAV
+694 VLVELGDGPVAVAV

>member
-7 QFVVEAQ
+7 QFIVEAQ
-14 ELLETAGGA
+14 DLLETAGGA

-47 KGASGL
+47 KGASAL

-75 GRRSMTPEL
+75 GRRGMTPEL
-84 ADRLFRALDQC
+84 ADRLFRVLDQC

-101 LEDTGA
+101 LETAGA
-107 LPADAAQ
+107 LPDDAPAAADA
-114 AADTLVRGL
+114 LVRGL
-123 SGVSAEG
+123 AGDGAAEDSG
-130 AAGGGEAAGETDA
+130 AAGGEGEA
-143 FPWVA
+143 FPWLA
-148 ALAGEDRDG
+148 ALTAEERQAAGDG
-157 MAGGVLTAIDYRPDP
+157 RLTAIGYRPDP

-190 LRLLRIEPAEPLPPL
+190 LRLLRIEPAEPLPAP
-205 AQMDPYRCLL
+205 AEMDPYRCVL
-215 RFRALSGAAVEAVM
+215 RFHALSGADVEAVR
-229 PAFRSVPDQVRI
+229 PAFRSVPDQVHI
-241 GSVTLMPA
+241 AAVTLKPA
-249 AASAAATAM
+249 VI
-258 AQPPAKP
+258 P
-265 IAMALPGS
+265 IAVARPDS
-273 LAAAMLEEQARILD
+273 LAARMLEEQGRILE
-287 LPGSAAE
+287 LPGSAVE
-294 RGSRSAAV
+294 RDSRRAAV
-302 ARAVAAILTALGRP
+302 ARAVAAILASLGRP
-316 ADRAVVAAA
+316 ADRRMIEAA
-325 CADAGTLCRFL
+325 CADAGTLHRFL
-336 TDDLL
+336 A
-341 EKGPPENGPPEKP
+341 EGPARLPVPEAPP
-354 AVAEARPASPRRAL
+354 AAILAARRAL

-395 VRRVGDGELT
+395 LRRAEGGELAT
-405 RDMKA
+405 ELRRDLKG

-415 DSLVG
+415 DALVG
-420 DLSHAAL
+420 DLHHAAL

-449 RRLDKTVE
+449 RRLDKTVD
-457 LVLDGAETEAD
+457 LVLEGAETEAD

-475 GEPLLHLVRNAIDHG
+475 GEPLLHLVRNALDHG
-490 IEAPERR
+490 IEPPDRR
-497 AASGKPPGGTLRVRG
+497 IAAGKPPGGTLRVRA
-512 FQDKGGVVVEV
+512 FQDKSGVVVEV

-531 PAAMRKAAVAKGLL
+531 PAAMRRAAVAKGLL
-545 TPDAAAALGDD
+545 APDAAAALSDV

-570 GSVSDLSGRGVGM
+570 GIVSDLSGRGVGM
-583 DAVRT
+583 DAVRA

-600 STPGSGTRVRLSL
+600 STPGTGTRVRLSL

-628 GSFYGIP
+628 GALYGIP
-635 VAVVGGVQRVPRAEI
+635 VALVGGIQRVPRAAI
-650 RGVKRAESI
+650 RAVKRAESV

-672 RLLGQPPDD
+672 RLLGQPEDV
-681 GGGRGDGGESDCV
+681 RARETDCV

>member
-63 HAGEDTLSLLRD
+63 HVGEDTLSLLRD
-75 GRRSMTPEL
+75 GRRGMTPEL

-114 AADTLVRGL
+114 AAETLVRGL

-130 AAGGGEAAGETDA
+130 AAGGGEAAGEADA

-148 ALAGEDRDG
+148 ALAGEDREAVG
-157 MAGGVLTAIDYRPDP
+157 MAEGVLTAIDYRPDP
-172 ECFFT
+172 DCFFT

-190 LRLLRIEPAEPLPPL
+190 LRWLRIEPAEPLPPL

-215 RFRALSGAAVEAVM
+215 RFRALSGAAVEAVT

-241 GSVTLMPA
+241 GSVTLAP
-249 AASAAATAM
+249 SAA
-258 AQPPAKP
+258 PPSAAP
-265 IAMALPGS
+265 IAMAPPGS
-273 LAAAMLEEQARILD
+273 LAAAMLGEQARILD

-294 RGSRSAAV
+294 RQSRSAAV

-316 ADRAVVAAA
+316 VDRSVVAAA
-325 CADAGTLCRFL
+325 CADAGTLRRFL
-336 TDDLL
+336 AD
-341 EKGPPENGPPEKP
+341 GPPENDPAEKP
-354 AVAEARPASPRRAL
+354 AAAEARAASPRRAL

-415 DSLVG
+415 DALVG
-420 DLSHAAL
+420 DLRHAAL

-457 LVLDGAETEAD
+457 LVLEGAETEAD

-475 GEPLLHLVRNAIDHG
+475 GEPLLHLVRNALDHG

-497 AASGKPPGGTLRVRG
+497 AASGKPPGGTLRVHA

-531 PAAMRKAAVAKGLL
+531 PGAMRKTAVAKGLL
-545 TPDAAAALGDD
+545 APDAAAALSDD

-583 DAVRT
+583 DAVRA

-628 GSFYGIP
+628 GSLYGIP

-650 RGVKRAESI
+650 RAVKRAESV

-672 RLLGQPPDD
+672 RLLGQPEE
-681 GGGRGDGGESDCV
+681 GGEHTGAGGREADCV
-694 VLAELSDGPVAVAV
+694 VLAELGDGPVAVAV

-720 PMTGVLR
+720 PMSGVLR

>member
-7 QFVVEAQ
+7 QFIVEAQ
-14 ELLETAGGA
+14 ELLESAGGA

-47 KGASGL
+47 KGASAL
-53 FDMAPFTRLV
+53 FDLAPFTRLV

-75 GRRSMTPEL
+75 GRRAMTPDL
-84 ADRLFRALDQC
+84 ADPLFRVLDQC

-101 LEDTGA
+101 LESAGA
-107 LPADAAQ
+107 LPADAPT

-123 SGVSAEG
+123 ARDGAAEG
-130 AAGGGEAAGETDA
+130 TAAAGEVEA
-143 FPWVA
+143 FPWLA
-148 ALAGEDRDG
+148 ALTAEERAETGEGR
-157 MAGGVLTAIDYRPDP
+157 LTAIDYRPDP

-190 LRLLRIEPAEPLPPL
+190 LRLLRIEAAEPLPGS
-205 AQMDPYRCLL
+205 AEMDPYRCVL
-215 RFRALSGAAVEAVM
+215 RFHALSAADVEAVR
-229 PAFRSVPDQVRI
+229 PAFRSVPDQVHI
-241 GSVTLMPA
+241 AAVTLKPA
-249 AASAAATAM
+249 GT
-258 AQPPAKP
+258 PAVTP
-265 IAMALPGS
+265 IAVAPPDS
-273 LAAAMLEEQARILD
+273 LAARMLEEQARILE
-287 LPGSAAE
+287 LPGSTVE
-294 RGSRSAAV
+294 RDSRRAAV
-302 ARAVAAILTALGRP
+302 ARSVAAILTALGRP
-316 ADRAVVAAA
+316 AERRMVEAA
-325 CADAGTLCRFL
+325 CADAGTLHRFL
-336 TDDLL
+336 A
-341 EKGPPENGPPEKP
+341 EGPSGPATPEALP
-354 AVAEARPASPRRAL
+354 AAIPAARRAL

-395 VRRVGDGELT
+395 LRRAEDGEMATDLR
-405 RDMKA
+405 RDLKG

-415 DSLVG
+415 DTLVG
-420 DLSHAAL
+420 DLRHAAL

-457 LVLDGAETEAD
+457 LVMEGAETEAD

-475 GEPLLHLVRNAIDHG
+475 GEPLLHLVRNALDHG
-490 IEAPERR
+490 IEPPERR
-497 AASGKPPGGTLRVRG
+497 AAAGKPPVGTLRLRA

-531 PAAMRKAAVAKGLL
+531 PEAMRRTAVDKGLL
-545 TPDAAAALGDD
+545 NPDAAAALSDA

-570 GSVSDLSGRGVGM
+570 GTVSDLSGRGVGM
-583 DAVRT
+583 DAVRA

-600 STPGSGTRVRLSL
+600 STPGSGTQVRLSL
-613 PLTLSITRVVVVEAA
+613 PLTLSITRVVAVEAA
-628 GSFYGIP
+628 GALYGIP
-635 VAVVGGVQRVPRAEI
+635 VALVGGIQRVPRTAI
-650 RGVKRAESI
+650 LAVKRAESV

-672 RLLGQPPDD
+672 RLLGQPEDV
-681 GGGRGDGGESDCV
+681 RERVSDCV
-694 VLAELSDGPVAVAV
+694 VLAELGDGPVALAV

-727 GLRGY
+727 SLRGY

>member
-7 QFVVEAQ
+7 QFVVEAH
-14 ELLETAGGA
+14 ELLETAGAA

-47 KGASGL
+47 KGSSAL
-53 FDMAPFTRLV
+53 FDMAPFTLLV
-63 HAGEDTLSLLRD
+63 HVGEDTLSLLRD
-75 GRRSMTPEL
+75 GRRAMTPEL

-101 LEDTGA
+101 LEEAGA
-107 LPADAAQ
+107 LPADAAE
-114 AADTLVRGL
+114 AAETLVRGL
-123 SGVSAEG
+123 SGEPTGGEVA
-130 AAGGGEAAGETDA
+130 AAGGGQADA
-143 FPWVA
+143 FPWVTT
-148 ALAGEDRDG
+148 LTREERTEVGEG
-157 MAGGVLTAIDYRPDP
+157 TLTAIDYTPDP

-190 LRLLRIEPAEPLPPL
+190 LRLLRIEPTEPLPPL
-205 AQMDPYRCLL
+205 AQMDPYRCIL
-215 RFRALSGAAVEAVM
+215 RFRALSGARVEAVT

-241 GSVTLMPA
+241 GSVVLAPA
-249 AASAAATAM
+249 AASPSAA
-258 AQPPAKP
+258 PPD
-265 IAMALPGS
+265 S
-273 LAAAMLEEQARILD
+273 LAAAMLGEQARILD
-287 LPGSAAE
+287 LPGGPVE
-294 RGSRSAAV
+294 RESRRAAV
-302 ARAVAAILTALGRP
+302 ARSVAAILTALGRP
-316 ADRAVVAAA
+316 TERAELEAA
-325 CADAGTLCRFL
+325 CTDGGTLRRFL
-336 TDDLL
+336 AD
-341 EKGPPENGPPEKP
+341 PPDKP
-354 AVAEARPASPRRAL
+354 TMTEPHPAASASSPAPRRAL

-395 VRRVGDGELT
+395 VRRAGDGELA
-405 RDMKA
+405 RDLKS

-415 DSLVG
+415 DGLVG
-420 DLSHAAL
+420 DLRHAAL

-457 LVLDGAETEAD
+457 LVLEGAETEAD

-475 GEPLLHLVRNAIDHG
+475 GEPLLHLVRNALDHG

-497 AASGKPPGGTLRVRG
+497 EASGKPPGGTLRVRA
-512 FQDKGGVVVEV
+512 FQDKGGVVVEI

-531 PAAMRKAAVAKGLL
+531 PAAMRLAAVAKGLL
-545 TPDAAAALGDD
+545 DPVAAAALSDA

-583 DAVRT
+583 DAVRA

-600 STPGSGTRVRLSL
+600 STPGSGTRVRLAL

-628 GSFYGIP
+628 GSLYGIP
-635 VAVVGGVQRVPRAEI
+635 VAVVGGVQRVPRSEI
-650 RGVKRAESI
+650 RAVKRAESV

-672 RLLGQPPDD
+672 RLLGQPDD
-681 GGGRGDGGESDCV
+681 ERVREADCV
-694 VLAELSDGPVAVAV
+694 VLAELGDGPVAVAV

>member
-114 AADTLVRGL
+114 AADTLVSGL

-148 ALAGEDRDG
+148 ALAGEDRDGVG

-215 RFRALSGAAVEAVM
+215 RFRALSGAGVEAVT

-249 AASAAATAM
+249 AA
-258 AQPPAKP
+258 PAKP
-265 IAMALPGS
+265 IAMAPPGS

-294 RGSRSAAV
+294 RESRGAAV
-302 ARAVAAILTALGRP
+302 ARAVVAILAALGRP

-325 CADAGTLCRFL
+325 CADAGTLRRFL
-336 TDDLL
+336 AADLL
-341 EKGPPENGPPEKP
+341 ETGPPEKP

-497 AASGKPPGGTLRVRG
+497 AASGKPPGGTLRVHA

-635 VAVVGGVQRVPRAEI
+635 VAVVGGVQRILRAEI

-681 GGGRGDGGESDCV
+681 GGGHGRGGGADCV

>member
-53 FDMAPFTRLV
+53 FDMAAFTRLV
-63 HAGEDTLSLLRD
+63 HAGEDMLSLLRD

-101 LEDTGA
+101 LEDSGA

-114 AADTLVRGL
+114 AADTLVRRL

-130 AAGGGEAAGETDA
+130 AAGGGEAAGEADA

-148 ALAGEDRDG
+148 ALAGEDREAAG
-157 MAGGVLTAIDYRPDP
+157 VAAAGGVLTAIDYGPDP
-172 ECFFT
+172 DCFFT

-215 RFRALSGAAVEAVM
+215 RFRALSGAAVEAVT

-241 GSVTLMPA
+241 GSVTLAPA
-249 AASAAATAM
+249 AAPAALS
-258 AQPPAKP
+258 AKP
-265 IAMALPGS
+265 IAMAPPGS

-316 ADRAVVAAA
+316 TDRAVVTAA
-325 CADAGTLCRFL
+325 CADVGTLRRFL
-336 TDDLL
+336 AD
-341 EKGPPENGPPEKP
+341 EPPEMPV
-354 AVAEARPASPRRAL
+354 VAEARPASPRRAL

-420 DLSHAAL
+420 DLRHAAL

-497 AASGKPPGGTLRVRG
+497 AASGKPPGGTLRVHA

-583 DAVRT
+583 DAVRA

-650 RGVKRAESI
+650 RGVKRAESV

-672 RLLGQPPDD
+672 RLLGQPADD
-681 GGGRGDGGESDCV
+681 GHGHGGGADCV
-694 VLAELSDGPVAVAV
+694 VLVELSDGPVAVAV

-732 AGTAVLGDGRL
+732 AGTALLGDGRL

>member
-7 QFVVEAQ
+7 QFIVEAQ
-14 ELLETAGGA
+14 DLLETAGGA

-47 KGASGL
+47 KGASAL
-53 FDMAPFTRLV
+53 FEMAPFTRLV

-75 GRRSMTPEL
+75 GRRAMTPDL
-84 ADRLFRALDQC
+84 ADPLFRVLDQC

-101 LEDTGA
+101 LETAGT
-107 LPADAAQ
+107 LPDDAPS
-114 AADTLVRGL
+114 AAEALVRGL
-123 SGVSAEG
+123 AGDGPAEG
-130 AAGGGEAAGETDA
+130 KSTADGETGTFPWLMELTGEERVAAGE
-143 FPWVA
+143 
-148 ALAGEDRDG
+148 GR
-157 MAGGVLTAIDYRPDP
+157 LTAIDYRPDP
-172 ECFFT
+172 ECFFI

-190 LRLLRIEPAEPLPPL
+190 LRLLRIEPAEPLPAP
-205 AQMDPYRCLL
+205 AEMDPYRCVL
-215 RFRALSGAAVEAVM
+215 RFHALSGAEPEAVRS
-229 PAFRSVPDQVRI
+229 AFRSVPDQVHI
-241 GSVTLMPA
+241 AAVTLKPA
-249 AASAAATAM
+249 EK
-258 AQPPAKP
+258 PAVTP
-265 IAMALPGS
+265 IAVAPPES
-273 LAAAMLEEQARILD
+273 LAARMLEEQGRILE
-287 LPGSAAE
+287 LPGSVVE
-294 RGSRSAAV
+294 RDSRRAAV
-302 ARAVAAILTALGRP
+302 ARAVAAILTSLGRP
-316 ADRAVVAAA
+316 ADRRMIEAA
-325 CADAGTLCRFL
+325 CADAGTLHRFL
-336 TDDLL
+336 A
-341 EKGPPENGPPEKP
+341 EGP
-354 AVAEARPASPRRAL
+354 ARPAAAEAPPAAIPAARRAL

-395 VRRVGDGELT
+395 LRRAEDGELAT
-405 RDMKA
+405 ELRRDLKG

-415 DSLVG
+415 DTLVG
-420 DLSHAAL
+420 DLRHAAL

-457 LVLDGAETEAD
+457 LVLEGAETEAD

-475 GEPLLHLVRNAIDHG
+475 GEPLLHLVRNALDHG
-490 IEAPERR
+490 IEPPDRR
-497 AASGKPPGGTLRVRG
+497 TAAGKPPGGTLRVRAL
-512 FQDKGGVVVEV
+512 QDKGGVVVVV

-531 PAAMRKAAVAKGLL
+531 PAAMRRAAVAKGLL
-545 TPDAAAALGDD
+545 VPDAAAALSDA

-570 GSVSDLSGRGVGM
+570 GAVSDLSGRGVGM
-583 DAVRT
+583 DAVRA

-600 STPGSGTRVRLSL
+600 STPGAGTRVRLSL

-628 GSFYGIP
+628 GALYGIP
-635 VAVVGGVQRVPRAEI
+635 VALVGGIQRVPRTAI
-650 RGVKRAESI
+650 RAVKRAESV

-672 RLLGQPPDD
+672 RLLGQSEDD
-681 GGGRGDGGESDCV
+681 RVREADCV
-694 VLAELSDGPVAVAV
+694 VLAELGDGPVAVAV

-727 GLRGY
+727 SLRGY

>member
-1 MSELFD
+1 MSDLFD

-14 ELLETAGGA
+14 ELLETAGAA

-47 KGASGL
+47 KGSSAL
-53 FDMAPFTRLV
+53 FDMAPFTLLV

-75 GRRSMTPEL
+75 GRRAMTPDL
-84 ADRLFRALDQC
+84 ADLLFRALDQC

-101 LEDTGA
+101 LEETGT
-107 LPADAAQ
+107 LPADAAK
-114 AADTLVRGL
+114 AAETLARGL
-123 SGVSAEG
+123 AGGETTAG
-130 AAGGGEAAGETDA
+130 AATSGGEADA

-148 ALAGEDRDG
+148 ALTEEERAAVGEG
-157 MAGGVLTAIDYRPDP
+157 ALTAIDYGPDP

-205 AQMDPYRCLL
+205 ALMDPYRCIL
-215 RFRALSGAAVEAVM
+215 RFRALSGAGVEAVT

-241 GSVTLMPA
+241 GSVTLAPA
-249 AASAAATAM
+249 AVALAAA
-258 AQPPAKP
+258 PPD
-265 IAMALPGS
+265 S

-287 LPGSAAE
+287 LPGNAAE
-294 RGSRSAAV
+294 RDSRRAAV
-302 ARAVAAILTALGRP
+302 ARAVAAILTALGQP
-316 ADRAVVAAA
+316 TERAAVEAA
-325 CADAGTLCRFL
+325 CADARTLRRFL
-336 TDDLL
+336 AD
-341 EKGPPENGPPEKP
+341 GPAEKP
-354 AVAEARPASPRRAL
+354 AVTEPQPATAPVPRRAL

-395 VRRVGDGELT
+395 VRRAGDGEMA
-405 RDMKA
+405 RDLKS

-415 DSLVG
+415 DGLVG
-420 DLSHAAL
+420 DLRHAAL

-449 RRLDKTVE
+449 RRLDKMVE
-457 LVLDGAETEAD
+457 LVLEGAETEAD
-468 KDILDVL
+468 KDILDML
-475 GEPLLHLVRNAIDHG
+475 GEPLLHLVRNALDHG
-490 IEAPERR
+490 IETPERR
-497 AASGKPPGGTLRVRG
+497 AATAKPPAGTLRVRA

-531 PAAMRKAAVAKGLL
+531 PAAMRRAAVAKGLL
-545 TPDAAAALGDD
+545 EPNAAAALSDA

-583 DAVRT
+583 DAVRA

-600 STPGSGTRVRLSL
+600 STPGSGTRVRLAL

-628 GSFYGIP
+628 GSLYGIP
-635 VAVVGGVQRVPRAEI
+635 VALVGGVQRVPRAEI
-650 RGVKRAESI
+650 RSVKRAESV

-672 RLLGQPPDD
+672 RLLAQPDD
-681 GGGRGDGGESDCV
+681 EQVRETVCV
-694 VLAELSDGPVAVAV
+694 VLAELGDGPVAVAV

>member
-53 FDMAPFTRLV
+53 FDMAAFTRLV

-101 LEDTGA
+101 LEDSGA

-130 AAGGGEAAGETDA
+130 AAGGGETAGEADA
-143 FPWVA
+143 FPWAV
-148 ALAGEDRDG
+148 ALAGEDRNAAG
-157 MAGGVLTAIDYRPDP
+157 VAGGVLTAIDYGPDP
-172 ECFFT
+172 DCFFT

-215 RFRALSGAAVEAVM
+215 RFRALSGAAVEAVT

-241 GSVTLMPA
+241 GSVKLAPVA
-249 AASAAATAM
+249 VP
-258 AQPPAKP
+258 PPAKP
-265 IAMALPGS
+265 IAMAPPGS
-273 LAAAMLEEQARILD
+273 LAAAMLEEQVRILD

-316 ADRAVVAAA
+316 TDRAVVTAA
-325 CADAGTLCRFL
+325 CGDAGTLRRFL
-336 TDDLL
+336 AD
-341 EKGPPENGPPEKP
+341 GPPENGPPEMP
-354 AVAEARPASPRRAL
+354 VVAEARPASPRRAL

-420 DLSHAAL
+420 DLRHAAL

-497 AASGKPPGGTLRVRG
+497 AALGKPPGGTLRVHA

-545 TPDAAAALGDD
+545 APDAAAALGDD

-583 DAVRT
+583 DAVRA

-635 VAVVGGVQRVPRAEI
+635 VAVVGGVQRVPRTEI
-650 RGVKRAESI
+650 RGVKRAESV

-672 RLLGQPPDD
+672 RLLGQPADD
-681 GGGRGDGGESDCV
+681 GHGQGGGHGRGAGGGADCV
-694 VLAELSDGPVAVAV
+694 VLVELSDGPVAVAV

>member
-7 QFVVEAQ
+7 QFIVEAQ
-14 ELLETAGGA
+14 DLLETAGGA
-23 LLALERDPADRAS
+23 LLTLERDPADRAS

-53 FDMAPFTRLV
+53 FEMAPFTRLV

-75 GRRSMTPEL
+75 GRRAMTPEL
-84 ADRLFRALDQC
+84 ADRLFRVLDQC

-101 LEDTGA
+101 LETAGA
-107 LPADAAQ
+107 LPDDAPTAADA
-114 AADTLVRGL
+114 LVRGL
-123 SGVSAEG
+123 GGDAAAEG
-130 AAGGGEAAGETDA
+130 TAAANGEAEA
-143 FPWVA
+143 FPWLA
-148 ALAGEDRDG
+148 ALTAEERQAAGDG
-157 MAGGVLTAIDYRPDP
+157 RLTAIDYRPDP

-190 LRLLRIEPAEPLPPL
+190 LRLLRIEPAEPLPAP
-205 AQMDPYRCLL
+205 AEMDPYRCVL
-215 RFRALSGAAVEAVM
+215 RFHALSGADAEAVR
-229 PAFRSVPDQVRI
+229 PAFRSVPDQVHI
-241 GSVTLMPA
+241 AAVTLKPA
-249 AASAAATAM
+249 GT
-258 AQPPAKP
+258 PAVKPAVTP
-265 IAMALPGS
+265 IAVAPPES
-273 LAAAMLEEQARILD
+273 LAARMLEEQARILE
-287 LPGSAAE
+287 LPGSAVE
-294 RGSRSAAV
+294 RDSRRAAV
-302 ARAVAAILTALGRP
+302 ARAVAAILASLGRP
-316 ADRAVVAAA
+316 ADRRMIEAA
-325 CADAGTLCRFL
+325 CADAGTLHRFL
-336 TDDLL
+336 A
-341 EKGPPENGPPEKP
+341 EGP
-354 AVAEARPASPRRAL
+354 ARPATPEAPPAALPAARRAL

-395 VRRVGDGELT
+395 LRRAEDGELAT
-405 RDMKA
+405 ELRRDLKG

-415 DSLVG
+415 DTLVG
-420 DLSHAAL
+420 DLRHAAL

-449 RRLDKTVE
+449 RRLDKTAE
-457 LVLDGAETEAD
+457 LVLEGAETEAD

-475 GEPLLHLVRNAIDHG
+475 GEPLLHLVRNALDHG
-490 IEAPERR
+490 IEPPDRR
-497 AASGKPPGGTLRVRG
+497 IAAGKPPGGTLRVRA

-531 PAAMRKAAVAKGLL
+531 PAAMRRAAVAKGLL
-545 TPDAAAALGDD
+545 EPDAAAALSDV

-583 DAVRT
+583 DAVRA

-600 STPGSGTRVRLSL
+600 STPGAGTRVRLSL

-628 GSFYGIP
+628 GALYGIP
-635 VAVVGGVQRVPRAEI
+635 VALVGGIQRVPRAAI
-650 RGVKRAESI
+650 RAVKRAESV

-672 RLLGQPPDD
+672 RLLGQPED
-681 GGGRGDGGESDCV
+681 GRVREADCV
-694 VLAELSDGPVAVAV
+694 VLAELGDGPVAVAV

>member
-1 MSELFD
+1 MSDLFD

-14 ELLETAGGA
+14 ELLETAGAA

-47 KGASGL
+47 KGSSAL
-53 FDMAPFTRLV
+53 FDMAPFTLLV

-75 GRRSMTPEL
+75 GRRAMTPDL
-84 ADRLFRALDQC
+84 ADLLFRALDQC

-101 LEDTGA
+101 LEETGT
-107 LPADAAQ
+107 LPADAAK
-114 AADTLVRGL
+114 AAETLARGL
-123 SGVSAEG
+123 AGGETTAG
-130 AAGGGEAAGETDA
+130 AAAGSGEADA
-143 FPWVA
+143 FPWAA
-148 ALAGEDRDG
+148 ALTAEERAAVGEG
-157 MAGGVLTAIDYRPDP
+157 ALTAIDYRPDP

-205 AQMDPYRCLL
+205 AQMDPYRCIL
-215 RFRALSGAAVEAVM
+215 RFRALSGAGVEAVT

-241 GSVTLMPA
+241 GSVMLAPA
-249 AASAAATAM
+249 AVALAAA
-258 AQPPAKP
+258 PPD
-265 IAMALPGS
+265 S

-287 LPGSAAE
+287 LPGNAAE
-294 RGSRSAAV
+294 RDSRRAAV
-302 ARAVAAILTALGRP
+302 ARSVAAILTALGQP
-316 ADRAVVAAA
+316 TERAAVEAA
-325 CADAGTLCRFL
+325 CADARTLRRFL
-336 TDDLL
+336 VD
-341 EKGPPENGPPEKP
+341 GPAEKP
-354 AVAEARPASPRRAL
+354 AVTEPQPATAPVTRRAL

-395 VRRVGDGELT
+395 VRRAGDGEMA
-405 RDMKA
+405 RDLKS

-415 DSLVG
+415 DGLVG
-420 DLSHAAL
+420 DLRHAAL

-457 LVLDGAETEAD
+457 LVLEGAETEAD
-468 KDILDVL
+468 KDILDML
-475 GEPLLHLVRNAIDHG
+475 SEPLLHLVRNALDHG
-490 IEAPERR
+490 IETPERR
-497 AASGKPPGGTLRVRG
+497 AATAKPPAGTLRVRA

-531 PAAMRKAAVAKGLL
+531 PAAMRRAAVAKGLL
-545 TPDAAAALGDD
+545 EPNAAAALSDA

-583 DAVRT
+583 DAVRA

-600 STPGSGTRVRLSL
+600 STPGSGTRVRLAL

-628 GSFYGIP
+628 GSLYGIP
-635 VAVVGGVQRVPRAEI
+635 VALVGGVQRVPRAEI
-650 RGVKRAESI
+650 RSVKRAESV

-672 RLLGQPPDD
+672 RLLAQPDD
-681 GGGRGDGGESDCV
+681 EQVRETVCV
-694 VLAELSDGPVAVAV
+694 VLAELGDGPVAVAV

>member
-14 ELLETAGGA
+14 ELLETAGAA

-47 KGASGL
+47 KGASAL

-75 GRRSMTPEL
+75 GRRAMTPEL

-101 LEDTGA
+101 LEEAGA
-107 LPADAAQ
+107 LPGDAGQ
-114 AADTLVRGL
+114 AAGTLVRGL
-123 SGVSAEG
+123 SGEP
-130 AAGGGEAAGETDA
+130 AGGDAAVDGRAADA
-143 FPWVA
+143 FPWAA
-148 ALAGEDRDG
+148 ALTDAERTAVGDG
-157 MAGGVLTAIDYRPDP
+157 ALTAIDYTPDP

-190 LRLLRIEPAEPLPPL
+190 LRLLRIEPVEPLPPL
-205 AQMDPYRCLL
+205 AQMDPYRCIL
-215 RFRALSGAAVEAVM
+215 RFHALSGAGMEAVT

-241 GSVTLMPA
+241 GSVVLAPVVA
-249 AASAAATAM
+249 SPSAAA
-258 AQPPAKP
+258 PD
-265 IAMALPGS
+265 S
-273 LAAAMLEEQARILD
+273 LAAAMLAEQARILD
-287 LPGSAAE
+287 LPGGTAE
-294 RGSRSAAV
+294 RQARGAAV

-316 ADRAVVAAA
+316 MERGAVEAA
-325 CADAGTLCRFL
+325 CIDGGTLRRFL
-336 TDDLL
+336 VD
-341 EKGPPENGPPEKP
+341 GPAERQP
-354 AVAEARPASPRRAL
+354 VAEPRPVASTASWASRRAL

-395 VRRVGDGELT
+395 VRRAGDGDLA
-405 RDMKA
+405 RDLKG

-415 DSLVG
+415 DGLVG
-420 DLSHAAL
+420 DLRHAAL

-457 LVLDGAETEAD
+457 LVLEGAETEAD

-475 GEPLLHLVRNAIDHG
+475 GEPLLHLVRNALDHG
-490 IEAPERR
+490 IESPERR
-497 AASGKPPGGTLRVRG
+497 TAAGKPPGGTLRLRA

-531 PAAMRKAAVAKGLL
+531 PAAMRRAAVAKGLL
-545 TPDAAAALGDD
+545 EPEAAAALTDA

-583 DAVRT
+583 DAVRA

-600 STPGSGTRVRLSL
+600 STPGSGTRVRLAL

-628 GSFYGIP
+628 GSLYGIP
-635 VAVVGGVQRVPRAEI
+635 VAVVGGVQRVARTEI
-650 RGVKRAESI
+650 RAVKRAESV

-672 RLLGQPPDD
+672 RLLGQPDD
-681 GGGRGDGGESDCV
+681 GRGREADCV
-694 VLAELSDGPVAVAV
+694 VLAELGDGPVAVAV

-720 PMTGVLR
+720 PMSGVLR

>member
-14 ELLETAGGA
+14 ELLETAGAA

-47 KGASGL
+47 KGSSAL

-75 GRRSMTPEL
+75 GRRGMTPEL

-101 LEDTGA
+101 LEETGA
-107 LPADAAQ
+107 LPADAA
-114 AADTLVRGL
+114 AAETLVRGL
-123 SGVSAEG
+123 SGGSADG
-130 AAGGGEAAGETDA
+130 DAAAGAGQPDGQSDA

-148 ALAGEDRDG
+148 TLTGDERGAVGEGALT
-157 MAGGVLTAIDYRPDP
+157 VIDYTPDP

-190 LRLLRIEPAEPLPPL
+190 LRLMRIEPTEPLPPL
-205 AQMDPYRCLL
+205 AQMDPYRCIL
-215 RFRALSGAAVEAVM
+215 RFRALSGAGVEAVT

-241 GSVTLMPA
+241 GSVTLAPVVPSPVA
-249 AASAAATAM
+249 A
-258 AQPPAKP
+258 PPD
-265 IAMALPGS
+265 S

-287 LPGSAAE
+287 LPGGTAE
-294 RGSRSAAV
+294 RQSRRAAV
-302 ARAVAAILTALGRP
+302 ARTVTAILTALGRP
-316 ADRAVVAAA
+316 AERAAVETA
-325 CADAGTLCRFL
+325 CADGGTLRRFL
-336 TDDLL
+336 ADGPADKPTD
-341 EKGPPENGPPEKP
+341 
-354 AVAEARPASPRRAL
+354 AEPRPAAPAPSPAPRRAL

-386 VVKGQLGPL
+386 VMKGQLGPL
-395 VRRVGDGELT
+395 VRRAGDGELA

-420 DLSHAAL
+420 DLRHAAL

-457 LVLDGAETEAD
+457 LVLEGAETEAD

-475 GEPLLHLVRNAIDHG
+475 GEPLLHLVRNALDHG

-497 AASGKPPGGTLRVRG
+497 TASGKPPGGTLRVRG

-531 PAAMRKAAVAKGLL
+531 PAAMRRVAVAKGLL
-545 TPDAAAALGDD
+545 APDAAAALGDD

-583 DAVRT
+583 DAVRA

-600 STPGSGTRVRLSL
+600 STPGSGTRVRLAL

-628 GSFYGIP
+628 GSLYGIP
-635 VAVVGGVQRVPRAEI
+635 VTLVGGVQRVPRADI
-650 RGVKRAESI
+650 HGVKRAESI

-672 RLLGQPPDD
+672 RLLGQPDD
-681 GGGRGDGGESDCV
+681 ERVQGERQRAADCV

>member
-7 QFVVEAQ
+7 QFIVEAQ

-23 LLALERDPADRAS
+23 LLALERDPADRES

-47 KGASGL
+47 KGASAL

-75 GRRSMTPEL
+75 GRRGMTPEL
-84 ADRLFRALDQC
+84 ADRLFRVLDQC

-101 LEDTGA
+101 LESDGT
-107 LPADAAQ
+107 LPADAPS
-114 AADTLVRGL
+114 AADALVRGL
-123 SGVSAEG
+123 AGDGAAEDSGATG
-130 AAGGGEAAGETDA
+130 GAAAGGEAEAFPWLAALTAEERSAAGE
-143 FPWVA
+143 
-148 ALAGEDRDG
+148 GR
-157 MAGGVLTAIDYRPDP
+157 LTAIDYRPDP
-172 ECFFT
+172 DCFFT
-177 GDDPLALFRRVPD
+177 GDDPLVLFRRVPD
-190 LRLLRIEPAEPLPPL
+190 LRLLRIEPAEPLPAP
-205 AQMDPYRCLL
+205 AEMDPYRCVL
-215 RFRALSGAAVEAVM
+215 RFHALSGADVEAVQ
-229 PAFRSVPDQVRI
+229 PAFRSVPDQVHVAA
-241 GSVTLMPA
+241 VTLKPSGKHA
-249 AASAAATAM
+249 EPPVAVAS
-258 AQPPAKP
+258 PD
-265 IAMALPGS
+265 S
-273 LAAAMLEEQARILD
+273 LAARMLEEQGRILE
-287 LPGSAAE
+287 LPGSAVE
-294 RGSRSAAV
+294 RDSRRAAV
-302 ARAVAAILTALGRP
+302 ARAVAAILTSLGRP
-316 ADRAVVAAA
+316 ADRRMIEAA
-325 CADAGTLCRFL
+325 CADAGSLRRFL
-336 TDDLL
+336 A
-341 EKGPPENGPPEKP
+341 EGAARAAEPEALPTALP
-354 AVAEARPASPRRAL
+354 AARRAL

-395 VRRVGDGELT
+395 LRRAEDAELAT
-405 RDMKA
+405 ELRRDLKG

-415 DSLVG
+415 DTLVG
-420 DLSHAAL
+420 DLRHAAL

-457 LVLDGAETEAD
+457 LVLEGAETEAD

-475 GEPLLHLVRNAIDHG
+475 GEPLLHLVRNALDHG
-490 IEAPERR
+490 IEPPARR
-497 AASGKPPGGTLRVRG
+497 IAAGKPPGGTLRVRAL
-512 FQDKGGVVVEV
+512 QDKGGVVVEV

-531 PAAMRKAAVAKGLL
+531 PSAMRRTAVAKGLL
-545 TPDAAAALGDD
+545 TPDAAAALSDA

-570 GSVSDLSGRGVGM
+570 GTVSDLSGRGVGM
-583 DAVRT
+583 DAVR
-588 AVERAGGRVEIA
+588 AAAERAGGRVEIA
-600 STPGSGTRVRLSL
+600 STPGTGTRVRLSL

-628 GSFYGIP
+628 GALYGIP
-635 VAVVGGVQRVPRAEI
+635 VALVGGIQRVPRAAI
-650 RGVKRAESI
+650 RAVKRAESV

-672 RLLGQPPDD
+672 RLLGQPEDD
-681 GGGRGDGGESDCV
+681 RARAADCV
-694 VLAELSDGPVAVAV
+694 VVAELGDGPVAVAV

-727 GLRGY
+727 SLRGY
-732 AGTAVLGDGRL
+732 AGTAALGDGRL

>member
-14 ELLETAGGA
+14 ELLETAGAA

-47 KGASGL
+47 KGSSAL
-53 FDMAPFTRLV
+53 FDMAPFTLLV

-75 GRRSMTPEL
+75 GRHGMTPDL
-84 ADRLFRALDQC
+84 ADLLFRALDQC

-101 LEDTGA
+101 LEQAGA
-107 LPADAAQ
+107 LPADAAE
-114 AADTLVRGL
+114 AAETLARGL
-123 SGVSAEG
+123 AGGETTAG
-130 AAGGGEAAGETDA
+130 AAASGGEADA

-148 ALAGEDRDG
+148 TLTEDERAAVGDG
-157 MAGGVLTAIDYRPDP
+157 ALTAIDYTPDP

-205 AQMDPYRCLL
+205 AQMDPYRCIL
-215 RFRALSGAAVEAVM
+215 RFRALSGAGVEAVT
-229 PAFRSVPDQVRI
+229 PAFRSVPDQARI
-241 GSVTLMPA
+241 GSVTPAPA
-249 AASAAATAM
+249 AVSSA
-258 AQPPAKP
+258 
-265 IAMALPGS
+265 IAPPGS

-287 LPGSAAE
+287 LPGNAAE
-294 RGSRSAAV
+294 REARRAAV
-302 ARAVAAILTALGRP
+302 ARAVAAILTALGQP
-316 ADRAVVAAA
+316 TERAAVDSA
-325 CADAGTLCRFL
+325 CADARTLHRFL
-336 TDDLL
+336 AD
-341 EKGPPENGPPEKP
+341 GPAEKP
-354 AVAEARPASPRRAL
+354 AVTVPRPVTSAPRRAL

-395 VRRVGDGELT
+395 VRRAGDGEMA
-405 RDMKA
+405 RDLKS

-420 DLSHAAL
+420 DLRHAAL

-457 LVLDGAETEAD
+457 LVLEGAETEAD

-475 GEPLLHLVRNAIDHG
+475 GEPLLHLVRNALDHG
-490 IEAPERR
+490 IETPERR
-497 AASGKPPGGTLRVRG
+497 AAKAKPPAGTLRVRA

-531 PAAMRKAAVAKGLL
+531 PAAMRRAAVAKGLL
-545 TPDAAAALGDD
+545 EPDAAAALNDA

-570 GSVSDLSGRGVGM
+570 AGVSDLSGRGVGM
-583 DAVRT
+583 DAVR
-588 AVERAGGRVEIA
+588 ASVERAGGRVEVA

-628 GSFYGIP
+628 GSLYGIP
-635 VAVVGGVQRVPRAEI
+635 VALVGGVQRVPRAEV
-650 RGVKRAESI
+650 RAVKRAESV

-672 RLLGQPPDD
+672 RLLAQPDD
-681 GGGRGDGGESDCV
+681 ERMRATVCV
-694 VLAELSDGPVAVAV
+694 VLAELGDGPVAVAV